1 MDLIKIEPNTDG
13 EIQPT
18 FILTEVK
25 DEQNCFTV
33 LKTEGLVSV
42 FQILLPLP
50 HGTRSIYLV
59 IVLTEIMS
67 FVTVEEESLCHFFHC
82 RANAYFVLMNE

>member
-42 FQILLPLP
+42 FHILLLLP
-50 HGTRSIYLV
+50 NGTSSIHLV
-59 IVLTEIMS
+59 IVLTEMMTFII
-67 FVTVEEESLCHFFHC
+67 VDEESLCHFFHC
-82 RANAYFVLMNE
+82 RANTDFFS